1 MQSFLFFF
9 SANEPKTQ
17 FSFKCIRNLAFK
29 TCLLQNGEEEMIVRH
44 KYTHNIY
51 LYIYCYCCF
60 LQQPFI
66 KTASGSLKREDIIFV
81 LSSVIRCNFFF
92 LTFSSDIT
100 SWVWNEPSGS
110 HAITPYVGQHIRSA
124 QLTDLVVTFCIGER
138 VKWLKKI
145 SIYFQVKK
153 IIALAKVFTCV
164 RGIFHS
170 LLLSPSF
177 CSAVELYA
185 ITVSKCVFPC
195 FY

>member
-92 LTFSSDIT
+92 NVF
-100 SWVWNEPSGS
+100 
-110 HAITPYVGQHIRSA
+110 IRYH
-124 QLTDLVVTFCIGER
+124 LV
-138 VKWLKKI
+138 
-145 SIYFQVKK
+145 
-153 IIALAKVFTCV
+153 
-164 RGIFHS
+164 S
-170 LLLSPSF
+170 L
-177 CSAVELYA
+177 E
-185 ITVSKCVFPC
+185 
-195 FY
+195 